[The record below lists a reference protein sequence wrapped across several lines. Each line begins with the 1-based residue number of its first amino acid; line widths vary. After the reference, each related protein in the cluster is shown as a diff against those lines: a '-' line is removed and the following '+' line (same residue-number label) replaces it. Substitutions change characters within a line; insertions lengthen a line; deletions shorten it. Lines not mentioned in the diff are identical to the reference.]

1 MTLSEA
7 ADILLDIS
15 PLVDEFYDSQFTE
28 SRRAIVMRQL
38 SAQAGFCRSS
48 AERKRI
54 ILSPCPGVA
63 EPTRLRSVTFSQH
76 FAAGVWLKAN
86 ISDCLRQCERI
97 ADDTEASE

>member
-1 MTLSEA
+1 MNLSKA
-7 ADILLDIS
+7 ADILLDMC

-28 SRRAIVMRQL
+28 PRRAIVMRQL
-38 SAQAGFCRSS
+38 SALAGHCRAVRGQRYMHGGTVLQA
-48 AERKRI
+48 
-54 ILSPCPGVA
+54 
-63 EPTRLRSVTFSQH
+63 VTFSQH